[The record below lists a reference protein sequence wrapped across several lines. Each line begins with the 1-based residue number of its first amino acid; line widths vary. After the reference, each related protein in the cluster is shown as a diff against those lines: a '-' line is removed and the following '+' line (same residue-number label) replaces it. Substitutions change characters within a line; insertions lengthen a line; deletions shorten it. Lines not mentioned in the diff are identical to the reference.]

1 MANASRC
8 SRSTRQRYAVL
19 AVPLLAVAMS
29 VSASARADAPPAA
42 EVVDP
47 VSAAERF
54 AARAFEAYEKK
65 QYSEA
70 VALYEQAYASVPSAD
85 ALYNIARVY
94 DIGLQDGARAITA
107 YERCLSEPGAS
118 LERLARASE
127 RLHVLRRAESASLE
141 SKQKP
146 VHVDVVAAQAPASS
160 EPDPH
165 AGSSSLR
172 VASLIS
178 GAAGVVSVGV
188 GLGFGVAVLADA
200 DQANAACEGNLCT
213 EQGVSA
219 AESAST
225 KATLATTG
233 VCVGAALLITSA
245 TLWLLGAEGDSED
258 EVLPGVRFT
267 PVASANELGVGLGGN
282 W

>member
-1 MANASRC
+1 
-8 SRSTRQRYAVL
+8 VL
-19 AVPLLAVAMS
+19 AAPLLAAAMS

-42 EVVDP
+42 EVADQL
-47 VSAAERF
+47 SAAEHF
-54 AARAFEAYEKK
+54 AAQAFEAYGKK

-94 DIGLQDGARAITA
+94 DIGLQDRARAIAA

-127 RLHVLRRAESASLE
+127 RLLVLRRSESAKLE
-141 SKQKP
+141 SRHTP
-146 VHVDVVAAQAPASS
+146 VPAGVVAAQTPAPS

-172 VASLIS
+172 VAALIS
-178 GAAGVVSVGV
+178 GAAGVVSLGV

-200 DQANAACEGNLCT
+200 DEANAACEGNLCT
-213 EQGVSA
+213 SEGVA
-219 AESAST
+219 AAQSAST

-233 VCVGAALLITSA
+233 VCVGAGLLITSA
-245 TLWLLGAEGDSED
+245 TLWLLGAESDSED
-258 EVLPGVRFT
+258 EVPPGVRFT
-267 PVASANELGVGLGGN
+267 PVASPSELGMALGGT

>member
-1 MANASRC
+1 
-8 SRSTRQRYAVL
+8 
-19 AVPLLAVAMS
+19 MS
-29 VSASARADAPPAA
+29 VSAPARADAPPAA
-42 EVVDP
+42 EVADQ

-54 AARAFEAYEKK
+54 AAQAFEAYGKK

-94 DIGLQDGARAITA
+94 DIGLQDRVRAIAA

-127 RLHVLRRAESASLE
+127 RLLVLRGAESANLE
-141 SKQKP
+141 SKHTP
-146 VHVDVVAAQAPASS
+146 VQAGAAAQAPAPG

-165 AGSSSLR
+165 PGLSSLR
-172 VASLIS
+172 VAALIS
-178 GAAGVVSVGV
+178 GATGVVSLGV

-213 EQGVSA
+213 SEGVA
-219 AESAST
+219 AAQSAST

-233 VCVGAALLITSA
+233 VCVGAALLVTSA
-245 TLWLLGAEGDSED
+245 TRWLLGAEGDSEGGAQ
-258 EVLPGVRFT
+258 PGVRFT
-267 PVASANELGVGLGGN
+267 PVASANEFGVGLGGN